1 MALPQ
6 RLLATLEA
14 WFARRTAALAHPQAP
29 RRAVWIVPLV
39 FGLLS
44 VGLGQDQN
52 WDLRNY
58 HWYNAYALL
67 NGRLDIDMA
76 PGQWQSYF
84 NPLIDLP
91 YYLLATSLPGPV
103 VGFVMGVVHG
113 LNFVLLLGI
122 GRRLLGERA
131 GGERLALLLALA
143 GTCGAAFLSELGN
156 TMGDNLTA
164 LLVLSSLLLVLRRWD
179 RLQAWSAAA
188 GGLMLLSGLLMGLGT
203 GLKLT
208 NATYAAALC
217 VALLLGLP
225 APLRTRFG
233 LAFAQGGGVLAGM
246 LAAGGYWWLEMW
258 QRFGNPLF
266 PQFNNIFRSPLAQ
279 QLGVI
284 DDFHLPRH
292 ALEAVFWPFIFAFD
306 VGRVSEIPLKLLVV
320 PVLYALALLFLAVLA
335 LERVRGRQ
343 GRARLSPPA
352 RFVLIFAVVA
362 YLAWMKLFGIYR
374 YLVPLELLAPLLVW
388 ILVERM
394 APPGRA
400 ARIGG
405 WLLAATTVLVFPF
418 NTWGHGGWGAPNFSA
433 QVPPLS
439 RPEATIVFT
448 AHGDPPM
455 GWLATFFPPQVRVIA
470 LAGGFPESPA
480 YVERIRAALA
490 ARPGP
495 HYVMLAAARSDKE
508 NSLQRKR
515 ALADLFGLTGDAQGC
530 ARLEGLARR
539 VRLQAE
545 VRPAAGPGRACT
557 LELPQRYLAGL
568 PEQDRAV
575 MRAAQQ
581 GLARYGLAIDEA
593 ACTTHAAAVGATP
606 FPFRFCPVTVTR

>member
-1 MALPQ
+1 MGFPERTMAALD
-6 RLLATLEA
+6 A
-14 WFARRTAALAHPQAP
+14 WFLRRTAALAHPRAP
-29 RRAVWIVPLV
+29 RRAMWIVPVL

-44 VGLGQDQN
+44 VCLGQDEN

-91 YYLLATSLPGPV
+91 YYLLSTALPGPV
-103 VGFVMGVVHG
+103 VGFVMGLAHG
-113 LNFVLLLGI
+113 LNFVVLLAI
-122 GRRLLGERA
+122 ARRLLGERA
-131 GGERLALLLALA
+131 DTARLALLLALA
-143 GTCGAAFLSELGN
+143 GACGAAFLSELGN

-164 LLVLSSLLLVLRRWD
+164 LLVLSSLLVVLRHWD
-179 RLQAWSAAA
+179 RLHAWSSATA
-188 GGLMLLSGLLMGLGT
+188 GVMLLSGLLMGLGT

-217 VALLLGLP
+217 IALVLGLP
-225 APLRTRFG
+225 AAPRLRFA
-233 LAFAQGGGVLAGM
+233 LAFTQGVAVLAGM
-246 LAAGGYWWLEMW
+246 LVTGGYWWLEMW

-266 PQFNNIFRSPLAQ
+266 PQFNNVFRSPLAQ

-292 ALEAVFWPFIFAFD
+292 ALEAVFWPFIFAID
-306 VGRVSEIPLKLLVV
+306 VGRVSEIPLTLTVV
-320 PVLYALALLFLAVLA
+320 PVLYALALLFLV
-335 LERVRGRQ
+335 VRAAEAFLGRKAHATLSP
-343 GRARLSPPA
+343 RARFL
-352 RFVLIFAVVA
+352 LIFALVS

-394 APPGRA
+394 AAPGRA

-418 NTWGHGGWGAPNFSA
+418 NTWGHGGWASPNLSA
-433 QVPPLS
+433 QVPALAQPAS
-439 RPEATIVFT
+439 TIVFT

-455 GWLATFFPPQVRVIA
+455 GWLATFFPRDVRVIA

-480 YVERIRAALA
+480 YLERIQAAIA
-490 ARPGP
+490 SRPGP

-515 ALADLFGLTGDAQGC
+515 ALADFFGLTADTRGC
-530 ARLEGLARR
+530 AWIAGMARR
-539 VRLQAE
+539 LQVE
-545 VRPAAGPGRACT
+545 VRPAAAPGRACT
-557 LELPQRYLAGL
+557 LALPRRYLAAL
-568 PEQDRAV
+568 PERDRAV
-575 MRAAQQ
+575 MQAARQ
-581 GLARYGLAIDEA
+581 GLARYGLAIEEG
-593 ACTTHAAAVGATP
+593 ACKTHAAAVGTTP
-606 FPFRFCPVTVTR
+606 FPFRFCPVTVVR

>member
-1 MALPQ
+1 MGFPK
-6 RLLATLEA
+6 RLFAALEA
-14 WFARRTAALAHPQAP
+14 WFLRRTAALAHPRAP
-29 RRAVWIVPLV
+29 RRAMWLVPVL

-91 YYLLATSLPGPV
+91 YYLLSTTLPGPV
-103 VGFVMGVVHG
+103 VGFLMGYVHG
-113 LNFVLLLGI
+113 LNFVLLLAI

-131 GGERLALLLALA
+131 DGARLALLLALS

-164 LLVLSSLLLVLRRWD
+164 LLVLSSLLLVLRRWEA
-179 RLQAWSAAA
+179 LQAWSAAA
-188 GGLMLLSGLLMGLGT
+188 ASLMLLSGLLMGLGT

-217 VALLLGLP
+217 IALLLGLP
-225 APLRTRFG
+225 APLRARFA
-233 LAFAQGGGVLAGM
+233 LAFTQGCGVLAGM
-246 LAAGGYWWLEMW
+246 LVTGGYWWLEMW
-258 QRFGNPLF
+258 ERFGNPLF

-292 ALEAVFWPFIFAFD
+292 ALEALFWPFVFAID
-306 VGRVSEIPLKLLVV
+306 AGRVSEIPLKIAVV
-320 PVLYALALLFLAVLA
+320 PVLYALALLFLVVLA
-335 LERVRGRQ
+335 VEGVGGRKAH
-343 GRARLSPPA
+343 ARLSPRA
-352 RFVLIFAVVA
+352 RFILIFALVA

-374 YLVPLELLAPLLVW
+374 YLVPLELLAPLLIW
-388 ILVERM
+388 ILIERL
-394 APPGRA
+394 AAPGRA
-400 ARIGG
+400 VRIGG
-405 WLLAATTVLVFPF
+405 WLLAATTIVVFPF
-418 NTWGHGGWGAPNFSA
+418 NTWGHGGWASPNFSA
-433 QVPPLS
+433 QVPPLA
-439 RPEATIVFT
+439 RPAATIVFT

-455 GWLATFFPPQVRVIA
+455 GWLATFFPQDVKLIA

-480 YVERIRAALA
+480 YLERIQAAVGS
-490 ARPGP
+490 RPGP

-515 ALADLFGLTGDAQGC
+515 ALADFFGFTASTQGC
-530 ARLEGLARR
+530 ARLEKLARR
-539 VRLQAE
+539 LHADVKAGAE
-545 VRPAAGPGRACT
+545 PGRACT

-568 PEQDRAV
+568 PEQDRALMQAARQG
-575 MRAAQQ
+575 MR
-581 GLARYGLAIDEA
+581 RYGLRIDEA
-593 ACTTHAAAVGATP
+593 ACKTYPAALGATP
-606 FPFRFCPVTVTR
+606 FPFRFCPVTAER